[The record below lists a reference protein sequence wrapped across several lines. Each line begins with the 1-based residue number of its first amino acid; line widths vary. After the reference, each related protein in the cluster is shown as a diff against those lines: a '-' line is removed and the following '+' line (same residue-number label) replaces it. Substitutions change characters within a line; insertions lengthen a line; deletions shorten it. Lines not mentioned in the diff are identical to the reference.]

1 MDPMKIVNYSRLNR
15 MNINKT
21 DDTGT
26 KIFDDSG
33 GYVLKILGKDD
44 DGNVIAQKFKLLDIT
59 KDAQLSI
66 PDIASLEGIDGNELH
81 LDRLTQELIGPSMF
95 HSTTYNIEEVEKAI
109 NIVLKNQAVEDSN
122 IQLLINFFKKF
133 TPDKLSQISYELS
146 ESIAESYAKKSEV
159 DQKLGALETR
169 MNNIEDRLHDN
180 PNPNPNGY
188 RPPNYTGDYDSSE
201 TYSWKQKLNQ
211 MDNEMED
218 K

>member
-44 DGNVIAQKFKLLDIT
+44 DGNVIAQKYKLLDIT
-59 KDAQLSI
+59 KDTQLSI

-95 HSTTYNIEEVEKAI
+95 HSTTYNIEEVENAI

-122 IQLLINFFKKF
+122 IQLLINFFKQF
-133 TPDKLSQISYELS
+133 TPDMLSQISDELS
-146 ESIAESYAKKSEV
+146 ESLAESYAKKSEV
-159 DQKLGALETR
+159 NQKLGALETR
-169 MNNIEDRLHDN
+169 MKNIEDRFTNNSN
-180 PNPNPNGY
+180 PNSYNL
-188 RPPNYTGDYDSSE
+188 PNYTGNYHSSE
-201 TYSWKQKLNQ
+201 TSSWKQKLNQ
-211 MDNEMED
+211 MDDEMED

>member
-1 MDPMKIVNYSRLNR
+1 MEPMKIVNYSRLNR

-21 DDTGT
+21 ADTGT

-44 DGNVIAQKFKLLDIT
+44 DGKVIAQKFKLLDIT
-59 KDAQLSI
+59 KDTQLSI
-66 PDIASLEGIDGNELH
+66 PDIASLEGIDGKELH
-81 LDRLTQELIGPSMF
+81 LDRLNQELIGPSMF

-122 IQLLINFFKKF
+122 IQLLINFFKNF

-146 ESIAESYAKKSEV
+146 ESLAESYVKKSEV
-159 DQKLGALETR
+159 DQKLGALEMR
-169 MNNIEDRLHDN
+169 MKNIEDRF
-180 PNPNPNGY
+180 PNNSNLNGY
-188 RPPNYTGDYDSSE
+188 HLPNYTGDYDSSE
-201 TYSWKQKLNQ
+201 AYSWKKKLHQ